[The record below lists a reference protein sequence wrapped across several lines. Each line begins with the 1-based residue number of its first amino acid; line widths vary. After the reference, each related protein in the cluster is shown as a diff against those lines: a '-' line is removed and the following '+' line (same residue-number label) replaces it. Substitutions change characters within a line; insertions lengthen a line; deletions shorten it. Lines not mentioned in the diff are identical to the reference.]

1 MLGEE
6 TPTLEV
12 MGDAKEKRQELWGV
26 MVRMMGRNR
35 DLGVKGMLRRV
46 NRDWGTGLLTT

>member
-35 DLGVKGMLRRV
+35 DSGVAGGDTQRV
-46 NRDWGTGLLTT
+46 GEVEKPW